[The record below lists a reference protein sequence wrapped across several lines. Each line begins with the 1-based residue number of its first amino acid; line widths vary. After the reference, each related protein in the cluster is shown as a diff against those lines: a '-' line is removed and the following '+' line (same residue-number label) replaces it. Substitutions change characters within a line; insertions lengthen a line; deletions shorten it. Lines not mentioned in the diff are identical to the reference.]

1 MKLTTKQL
9 RQIIK
14 EELRLLTENTGIPEI
29 DNLLAQDNVES
40 IIQGL
45 EFANAIG
52 VPVDYQLLLINKS
65 ENLLKDLARS
75 PGGREMKELLHH
87 IAKVATLLTTRI
99 SIAKNKKALPK
110 TLEILARLKGSNGH
124 NIAALVA
131 GNPST
136 PVYLLD
142 ELSMHNH
149 WPVRATVA
157 ARDRTPIKILQRL
170 MSDSNE
176 TVRTTAKSNIDR
188 KKEL

>member
-14 EELRLLTENTGIPEI
+14 EELCLLTENTGVPEL
-29 DNLLAQDNVES
+29 DNLLTQNDVEL

-45 EFANAIG
+45 ELAEASGI
-52 VPVDYQLLLINKS
+52 PVDYQLLLINKS
-65 ENLLKDLARS
+65 ENFLKDLARS
-75 PGGREMKELLHH
+75 PGGREMGELLHH

-99 SIAKNKKALPK
+99 SIAKNKKALPE
-110 TLEILARLKGSNGH
+110 TLEMLARLKGTNGK
-124 NIAALVA
+124 NIAVLVA
-131 GNPST
+131 GNPSA

-142 ELSMHNH
+142 ELSMHH
-149 WPVRATVA
+149 YWAVRASVA
-157 ARDRTPIKILQRL
+157 ARDRTPIETLQRL

-176 TVRTTAKSNIDR
+176 MVRTTAKSNIDS

>member
-9 RQIIK
+9 RQMIK
-14 EELRLLTENTGIPEI
+14 EELRLLTENTGVPEL
-29 DNLLAQDNVES
+29 DNLLTQNDVEL

-45 EFANAIG
+45 ELAEDSG

-75 PGGREMKELLHH
+75 PGGREMGELLHH

-99 SIAKNKKALPK
+99 SIAKNKKALPE
-110 TLEILARLKGSNGH
+110 TLEMLARLKGTNGK
-124 NIAALVA
+124 NIAVLVA
-131 GNPST
+131 GNPSA

-142 ELSMHNH
+142 ELSMHH
-149 WPVRATVA
+149 FWAVRASVA

-170 MSDSNE
+170 MSCQHC
-176 TVRTTAKSNIDR
+176 
-188 KKEL
+188 KKKV